1 MAEAGRPEDQCDEAV
16 EDEFGEIIKC
26 RSGRNGFQYLVYN
39 KHQASCQ
46 CQHLT
51 DAIDT
56 NLIKCSKRCCY
67 TMGQEFMRTCLDISH
82 M

>member
-26 RSGRNGFQYLVYN
+26 RSGRNDFQYLVYN

-51 DAIDT
+51 EAIDT
-56 NLIKCSKRCCY
+56 NLTKCSMLFPNGPRVY
-67 TMGQEFMRTCLDISH
+67 DNLFRE
-82 M
+82 